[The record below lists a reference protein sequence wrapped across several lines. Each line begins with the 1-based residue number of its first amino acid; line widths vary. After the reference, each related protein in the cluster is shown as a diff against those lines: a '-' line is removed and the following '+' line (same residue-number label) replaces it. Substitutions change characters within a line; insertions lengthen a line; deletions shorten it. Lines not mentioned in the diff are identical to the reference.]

1 MRTTGHDL
9 NLGNPYQDRQIDIDN
24 FESLKAKVLEVCRKR
39 SANGIRGL
47 RIMFKGMDRNGN
59 GSLDPVEFKYGMR
72 DFGLNISEAEVTAI
86 LKYFDT
92 NKDGKLSFD
101 EFLRAI
107 RGDLNE
113 RRRKMVH
120 MAYKVL
126 DKDGSGQVTIADIE
140 QAYDVSQHPDFQS
153 GRKTKE

>member
-1 MRTTGHDL
+1 
-9 NLGNPYQDRQIDIDN
+9 
-24 FESLKAKVLEVCRKR
+24 
-39 SANGIRGL
+39 
-47 RIMFKGMDRNGN
+47 MFKGMDRNGN

-126 DKDGSGQVTIADIE
+126 DKDASGQVSIADIE